1 METNN
6 QATQQ
11 QSTNNKTERA
21 GFHTNVMPVLSKDGE
36 YVYFFLPDMTVVEN
50 ANRFKGLLGIE
61 YTPKAKEDR
70 IKSAPRTG
78 LHAKVQISLSQSKE
92 WVTIYLPGN
101 LGKISNHVN
110 AYKRIFKV
118 EYTKKERAVA

>member
-1 METNN
+1 MKTNN
-6 QATQQ
+6 EINNDQTATNTTQ
-11 QSTNNKTERA
+11 RA
-21 GFHTNVMPVLSKDGE
+21 GFHANVMPVLSKDGE
-36 YVYFFLPDMTVVEN
+36 YVYFFLPDMTVVEY

-61 YTPKAKEDR
+61 YTPKAKEER
-70 IKSAPRTG
+70 SKPTPRSG
-78 LHAKVQISLSQSKE
+78 LHAKVQLSLSQNKE

-110 AYKRIFKV
+110 AYKSIFKV

>member
-6 QATQQ
+6 QI
-11 QSTNNKTERA
+11 KTEQVTQNAERS
-21 GFHTNVMPVLSKDGE
+21 GFYTKVMPVLSKDGE
-36 YVYFFLPDMTVVEN
+36 YVYFFLGEMTVTEH

-61 YTPKAKEDR
+61 YTPKLPGEKAKPT
-70 IKSAPRTG
+70 PRVG
-78 LHAKVQISLSQSKE
+78 LHAKIELSLSKNKE

-110 AYKRIFKV
+110 AYKHIFGV
-118 EYTKKERAVA
+118 QYSKKTQVAA